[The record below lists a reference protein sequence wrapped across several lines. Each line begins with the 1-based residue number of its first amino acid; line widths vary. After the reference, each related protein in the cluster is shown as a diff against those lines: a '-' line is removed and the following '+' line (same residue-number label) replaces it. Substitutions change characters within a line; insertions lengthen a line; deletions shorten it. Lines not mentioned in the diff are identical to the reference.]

1 MNDERLRSALRE
13 LPPAAPRPGFTQRVL
28 ARLERAPRRRPLRP
42 LPAWVTA
49 AAAVT
54 VLAGGLWGAAAGRQA
69 LEQQKRRAALKQES
83 AAIARELAALRAEAA
98 KPAPMLY
105 LGGSEQVDVVLDLAS
120 LPMAATV
127 PAASDTRR

>member
-13 LPPAAPRPGFTQRVL
+13 LPAPAPRAGFTTRVL
-28 ARLERAPRRRPLRP
+28 ARLERSPRRRQART

-54 VLAGGLWGAAAGRQA
+54 LLAGGLWGTAAGVQA
-69 LEQQKRRAALKQES
+69 VQQQRRRAALQQES
-83 AAIARELAALRAEAA
+83 AALARELAALRAEVA

-105 LGGSEQVDVVLDLAS
+105 LGGTEQVD
-120 LPMAATV
+120 
-127 PAASDTRR
+127 